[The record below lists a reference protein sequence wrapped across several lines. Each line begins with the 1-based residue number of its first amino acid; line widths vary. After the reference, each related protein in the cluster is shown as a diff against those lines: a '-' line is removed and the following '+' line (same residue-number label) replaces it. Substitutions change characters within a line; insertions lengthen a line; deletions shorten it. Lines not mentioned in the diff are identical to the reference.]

1 MKRKY
6 GGIGRDKMIIKMIS
20 KMNKESGVFRVL
32 LIGIGD
38 NSEEKREVFCKN
50 LSENYGISYVFLKKI
65 VDRCPMI
72 LKKNL
77 SQKKAE
83 SLAKTLKSFG
93 AIVSVEKKID
103 SPPISLEFQEM
114 TPHRVALE
122 ATSLLRTQS
131 GAWNVIGRVR
141 NISKESLNDTWVL
154 IQLFND
160 LEEFLTFEEVPIPIN
175 PLPPGEA
182 SPFKVVFEGDLP
194 IKRISIALKNSSGS
208 PIPAVDRRKKQ
219 EWVEVKIRDEGEG
232 KPYSVAVT
240 KPAVKFLIEKD
251 EEPEIKSPQYIRAE
265 VSSLSVAET
274 PQGEAEVGETFL
286 EKTLSLKSET
296 IPLETLSKK
305 TENGIVL
312 TLKVPEKNE
321 NPLEE
326 KGVTPSELEPL
337 QKFTLETKEVILHE
351 LEPAPDYPEKVSH
364 VSISEAS
371 RLEEEAQLLEKISST
386 SEEVKKE
393 GPPLFTWLESF
404 RNSIEHYYQ
413 KPRDIFSIW
422 FEEYQKE
429 DGFADFFHSLLTILI
444 HARFDQMDQSEKALE
459 NTQRVFRLIVQPN
472 LPLEE
477 IPPLEGMKFF
487 SGENLRELF
496 HRAIPKLQKVTNDI
510 FKKKKWE
517 ALELERLIQ
526 VIPHMSEKNSR
537 WAVRWMKE
545 LIPDAV
551 EIDFSN
557 TLISVGENLYRVASR
572 LGVVD
577 PYFDYYQ
584 GRNSMGD
591 IKIQSFAKEAYP
603 HDPIK
608 IEEPIDWVGREEGGH
623 CFPTQPRC
631 EGCLFETFCPKLHV
645 SFNPSEKGMKGQ

>member
-1 MKRKY
+1 M
-6 GGIGRDKMIIKMIS
+6 IKMLS
-20 KMNKESGVFRVL
+20 KMNKESGVFRVV
-32 LIGIGD
+32 LIGIVG

-83 SLAKTLKSFG
+83 SLAKILKSFG

-103 SPPISLEFQEM
+103 SPPISLEFQGM
-114 TPHRVALE
+114 TPHTVALE
-122 ATSLLRTQS
+122 AASLLRTQS
-131 GAWNVIGRVR
+131 GSWNVIGRVR
-141 NISKESLNDTWVL
+141 SISKESLNDTWVL

-160 LEEFLTFEEVPIPIN
+160 VEEFLTFEEVPISIN

-251 EEPEIKSPQYIRAE
+251 EDPEMESSQYIRAE
-265 VSSLSVAET
+265 VSSLSGAES
-274 PQGEAEVGETFL
+274 PQGEAEVGEIFL
-286 EKTLSLKSET
+286 EETPSLKSEA

-305 TENGIVL
+305 TENGIPL
-312 TLKVPEKNE
+312 TLKVPEENE
-321 NPLEE
+321 NPAEE
-326 KGVTPSELEPL
+326 KWVIPSELEPL
-337 QKFTLETKEVILHE
+337 QKFTLETKEAILHE
-351 LEPAPDYPEKVSH
+351 LEPPPDHPEKVFD
-364 VSISEAS
+364 VSILEAPQF
-371 RLEEEAQLLEKISST
+371 EEEAQLLEKISST
-386 SEEVKKE
+386 TEEVKKE

-422 FEEYQKE
+422 FEEHQKE
-429 DGFADFFHSLLTILI
+429 NGFVDSFHSLLTILI
-444 HARFDQMDQSEKALE
+444 HARFDQMDQSKKALE

-487 SGENLRELF
+487 SGENWRELF
-496 HRAIPKLQKVTNDI
+496 HRAIPKLQEVANDI
-510 FKKKKWE
+510 LKKKKWD

-537 WAVRWMKE
+537 WAVKRMKE
-545 LIPDAV
+545 LLPDV
-551 EIDFSN
+551 VGIDFSN
-557 TLISVGENLYRVASR
+557 TPISVGENLYRVASR

-591 IKIQSFAKEAYP
+591 IKIQSFAKEAFS

-608 IEEPIDWVGREEGGH
+608 IEEPIDCVGMEEGGY

-631 EGCLFETFCPKLHV
+631 EGCLFETFCPKLYL

>member
-1 MKRKY
+1 
-6 GGIGRDKMIIKMIS
+6 MIS

-175 PLPPGEA
+175 PLPPREA

-208 PIPAVDRRKKQ
+208 PIPAVDRRKKR

-232 KPYSVAVT
+232 KPNSVAVT

-251 EEPEIKSPQYIRAE
+251 EEPGIESPQYIRAE
-265 VSSLSVAET
+265 VSSLSLAES

-286 EKTLSLKSET
+286 EEPLSLKSET

-312 TLKVPEKNE
+312 TLKVPEENE
-321 NPLEE
+321 NPVEE
-326 KGVTPSELEPL
+326 KWVIPSEPEPL
-337 QKFTLETKEVILHE
+337 QKFTLETKEKETKEVILHE
-351 LEPAPDYPEKVSH
+351 LEPAPDHPEKVSH
-364 VSISEAS
+364 GSILEAS
-371 RLEEEAQLLEKISST
+371 RFEEEGQLIEKISST

-422 FEEYQKE
+422 FEEHQKE
-429 DGFADFFHSLLTILI
+429 DGFADSFHSLLTILI

-487 SGENLRELF
+487 SGENWRELF
-496 HRAIPKLQKVTNDI
+496 HRAIPKLQEVANDI

-537 WAVRWMKE
+537 LAVRWMKE
-545 LIPDAV
+545 LIPDVV

-557 TLISVGENLYRVASR
+557 TPISVGENLYRVASR

-577 PYFDYYQ
+577 PYFDYYR

-591 IKIQSFAKEAYP
+591 IKIQSFAKEAFP

-631 EGCLFETFCPKLHV
+631 EGCLFETFCPKLYV

>member
-1 MKRKY
+1 
-6 GGIGRDKMIIKMIS
+6 MIMIS
-20 KMNKESGVFRVL
+20 KMNQKSGVFRVL

-38 NSEEKREVFCKN
+38 NSEENRDLFCKN
-50 LSENYGISYVFLKKI
+50 LSENYGISCALLKKI
-65 VDRCPMI
+65 VDRCPII

-114 TPHRVALE
+114 VPHWAALE
-122 ATSLLRTQS
+122 SVSLRRTQS
-131 GAWNVIGRVR
+131 GTWNVIGRLR
-141 NISKESLNDTWVL
+141 NISKESMNDTWVL

-175 PLPPGEA
+175 PLPPGDA
-182 SPFKVVFEGDLP
+182 SPFKVVFEGYLP
-194 IKRISIALKNSSGS
+194 IKRISVAFKNASGS
-208 PIPAVDRRKKQ
+208 PIPAVDRRKKR
-219 EWVEVKIRDEGEG
+219 EWVEVEIRDEGEG
-232 KPYSVAVT
+232 KPEFAAITESPM
-240 KPAVKFLIEKD
+240 KILIEKD
-251 EEPEIKSPQYIRAE
+251 SDLQIENFRSFETEAPLTEGESPQREKEGGEKFFEEPLLLREENGNLIEERLEK
-265 VSSLSVAET
+265 LSEHELSQSF
-274 PQGEAEVGETFL
+274 PLNLQGE
-286 EKTLSLKSET
+286 EKAGPEA
-296 IPLETLSKK
+296 PLL
-305 TENGIVL
+305 
-312 TLKVPEKNE
+312 
-321 NPLEE
+321 
-326 KGVTPSELEPL
+326 ELESHL
-337 QKFTLETKEVILHE
+337 
-351 LEPAPDYPEKVSH
+351 DYNKNVSPESRL
-364 VSISEAS
+364 EAS
-371 RLEEEAQLLEKISST
+371 RFEEETQLLEEISSP
-386 SEEVKKE
+386 SEEAIKE
-393 GPPLFTWLESF
+393 GHPLFTRLESF

-422 FEEYQKE
+422 FEENQKG
-429 DGFADFFHSLLTILI
+429 DGFVDSFHALLTILV

-477 IPPLEGMKFF
+477 IPLLEGMKFF
-487 SGENLRELF
+487 LEENWRELF
-496 HRAIPKLQKVTNDI
+496 HRAIPRLQEVANEI
-510 FKKKKWE
+510 FKKKRWD

-537 WAVRWMKE
+537 LALRWMKE
-545 LIPDAV
+545 LIPDAI

-557 TLISVGENLYRVASR
+557 TLISMGDSLYRVASR

-591 IKIQSFAKEAYP
+591 IKIQSFAKEAFP

-608 IEEPIDWVGREEGGH
+608 IEEPMNWVGREEGEH
-623 CFPTQPRC
+623 CLPTQPRC
-631 EGCLFETFCPKLHV
+631 EGCLFETFCPKLYF
-645 SFNPSEKGMKGQ
+645 SFNPSEKGMRGQ